1 MYFIR
6 NVIRGLLHMK
16 MSLMTKISTSVAN
29 LKSYSKEIKTK
40 MGRAMDEAE
49 IPSQNRQT
57 RMDGSP

>member
-1 MYFIR
+1 
-6 NVIRGLLHMK
+6 MK
-16 MSLMTKISTSVAN
+16 MSLMKKISTSVAN

-40 MGRAMDEAE
+40 MGRAMEEAE